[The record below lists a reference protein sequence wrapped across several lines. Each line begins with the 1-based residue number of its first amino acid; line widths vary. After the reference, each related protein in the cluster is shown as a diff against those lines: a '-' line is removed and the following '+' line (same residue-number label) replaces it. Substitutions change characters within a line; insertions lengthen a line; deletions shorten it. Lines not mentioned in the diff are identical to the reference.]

1 MQLETSADDM
11 AEADALVALMLR
23 RGERNAT
30 YARVL
35 NERRGI
41 HSPLRRFAAADMLDA
56 FNVTLL
62 RKTVVS
68 PEAAAFID
76 LHEAN
81 SAYADYYATALP
93 WLHYLSNN
101 PSAPYREQ
109 DAERLYYIRYSN
121 SVRGH
126 GLFASEA
133 LPTGTVLG
141 QVRDSAQISVAVYLR
156 RMMHVSPFFVNST
169 RELLESQ
176 RRARCMVFST
186 FISLARRAR
195 PPQPRLT
202 RRCAYPSAS
211 ILTLQPRVTR
221 CGLSMTSLRCGVIAN
236 SPG

>member
-1 MQLETSADDM
+1 MELSSTLQLETADM

-62 RKTVVS
+62 RKTVVT
-68 PEAAAFID
+68 PEAAAFINM
-76 LHEAN
+76 HEAN

-93 WLHYLSNN
+93 WSHYLSNN

-109 DAERLYYIRYSN
+109 DLESLYYIRYSN

-141 QVRDSAQISVAVYLR
+141 QVRESVPNIAYLYCLICVLLFLCTVYGHR
-156 RMMHVSPFFVNST
+156 
-169 RELLESQ
+169 
-176 RRARCMVFST
+176 RRANSGLALWCLQFLSRSRGESGCCSQDRRVDA
-186 FISLARRAR
+186 LARTH
-195 PPQPRLT
+195 QS
-202 RRCAYPSAS
+202 RRCNRG
-211 ILTLQPRVTR
+211 Q
-221 CGLSMTSLRCGVIAN
+221 CIAFHQ
-236 SPG
+236 